1 MPPTRLSYRRRS
13 SLAIPTSS
21 HIKPGI
27 YGAPSP
33 SPKSVT
39 FAPNV
44 TPVTYNDPLSF
55 DISTAEPHSPTSHLF
70 PPSESPA
77 PPPSRRRVPPGKR
90 RSLGYIPRPPN
101 AFMLFRADFVRQK
114 HVPGSIETNH
124 GSLSKII
131 GNCWRA
137 LPLEEKRV
145 WEIRAKKAKEEHS
158 AMYPGYRFRPVH
170 NKDKAK
176 KKTKSPVTPEDE
188 QRCEAVAQL
197 LLEGK
202 KGDELAAAIRRLDG
216 RSDQTTL
223 PYAAYPSRRPSSV
236 PLPDSPFHPIALPA
250 LPFLQV
256 GSRAGSPVG
265 NISRS
270 ARFVLGHRR
279 PSSVQPVPSRPWGV
293 LDPMLPLHHDLS
305 SLPEVD
311 STLFDPAFLDA
322 GFSLQ
327 LQMDPS
333 FNMDEMYSVP
343 PLASSP
349 GEFPP
354 NGLGEVSPKDAT
366 TFPVMTSDA
375 SPLPQYASMAIST
388 PVPVTMSMSSSFPMH
403 MSMAGVDVDPLAWL
417 GPSMTD
423 IVNVA
428 DFPHS
433 QPSSIYSGSPANSDA
448 ALPTVVAPKPQPAYQ
463 QQADA
468 HVFEGW
474 AGHGPVEHTA
484 QDQMECS
491 SRNISRTGF
500 LVCCS
505 KTSLKALPFEGGALE
520 YVPTQTY

>member
-33 SPKSVT
+33 SPRSVT

-44 TPVTYNDPLSF
+44 TPVTFNDPSSLDTFAADPDS
-55 DISTAEPHSPTSHLF
+55 STLHLF
-70 PPSESPA
+70 PPSDSPA
-77 PPPSRRRVPPGKR
+77 PPQARRRVPPGKR

-145 WEIRAKKAKEEHS
+145 WEIRAKKAKEEHA

-176 KKTKSPVTPEDE
+176 KKTKAPATPQDE

-202 KGDELAAAIRRLDG
+202 KGDELAAAIRRLDD
-216 RSDQTTL
+216 RTDQTAL
-223 PYAAYPSRRPSSV
+223 PPAGYPFRRPSSV
-236 PLPDSPFHPIALPA
+236 PLPEGPFHPIALPA
-250 LPFLQV
+250 IPFLQV

-279 PSSVQPVPSRPWGV
+279 PSSVQPIPSRPWGT
-293 LDPMLPLHHDLS
+293 LDPMAPLHHDMS

-311 STLFDPAFLDA
+311 STLFDPAFLDS
-322 GFSLQ
+322 GFSFQ
-327 LQMDPS
+327 LHMEPS
-333 FNMDEMYSVP
+333 LHLDEIYPVP
-343 PLASSP
+343 PHASSP
-349 GEFPP
+349 GEYPQV
-354 NGLGEVSPKDAT
+354 GLVELSPKDAT
-366 TFPVMTSDA
+366 AFPITSSDA
-375 SPLPQYASMAIST
+375 SPLPQYTSMALSSE
-388 PVPVTMSMSSSFPMH
+388 PVAMSMPNSIPMSMSLSGIDM
-403 MSMAGVDVDPLAWL
+403 DPLAWL
-417 GPSMTD
+417 GSSPTD
-423 IVNVA
+423 IADIA
-428 DFPHS
+428 DFAHS
-433 QPSSIYSGSPANSDA
+433 QPSSAYSGSPATSDVS
-448 ALPTVVAPKPQPAYQ
+448 LPTVVAPTPQQP
-463 QQADA
+463 DA

-474 AGHGPVEHTA
+474 QDVVGNGPVELAT
-484 QDQMECS
+484 QDQVEMQQS
-491 SRNISRTGF
+491 QHFQDGF
-500 LVCCS
+500 STL
-505 KTSLKALPFEGGALE
+505 LFPNEFEGGAYE
-520 YVPTQTY
+520 YMATQAF